1 MSWGLARGRGTCSQ
15 SISEALTGFEHSWD
29 WCNTEPEAVSCSS
42 EGWGATMGQFVLF
55 PKSFSSAEYSGER
68 VVESQ
73 VVRAGDPML
82 RQEQGA
88 GIQAA
93 DLKQKE
99 GL

>member
-1 MSWGLARGRGTCSQ
+1 
-15 SISEALTGFEHSWD
+15 
-29 WCNTEPEAVSCSS
+29 
-42 EGWGATMGQFVLF
+42 MGQFVLF

-93 DLKQKE
+93 DLK
-99 GL
+99 